1 MQNILFSLTNVIVS
15 TWKTRGS
22 LCYSYLETSPF
33 ITQLEV
39 DRKLSSKGNMDLKV
53 YALCSSRMK
62 THPQVQAYEEG
73 AS

>member
-1 MQNILFSLTNVIVS
+1 MQNILFSLTKVILS
-15 TWKTRGS
+15 TWRTRGS

-33 ITQLEV
+33 ITQLKV

-62 THPQVQAYEEG
+62 THPQVQASEEG
-73 AS
+73 AL

>member
-1 MQNILFSLTNVIVS
+1 MQNILFALTKVILS
-15 TWKTRGS
+15 TWRTRGS

-39 DRKLSSKGNMDLKV
+39 DRKLSSKENTDLKV

-73 AS
+73 AL